1 MQIAYVKGKQ
11 RSDRDYL
18 SHHFNQCGGTRI
30 KMSRIDI
37 PEHQFSTLNQKDLL
51 KIIIETSYNL
61 LLGQVAKGRIVIQN
75 EASFQLHF
83 AYILKTIGELMQF
96 STNDTFTI
104 MLETPYFSSG
114 TLNKSGSKK
123 AKIDIVIGLQ
133 NSSEA
138 SSCAIELK
146 FFQKDNHREPN
157 NRYDVYNDL
166 YNLEDYVNSGNFDFG
181 LFFVSTDHL
190 HYVNQ
195 DSYSSDTA
203 DFDFRHGTTYEAGRV
218 LEYRT
223 AKPYGVPLILQ
234 NNYHFLWTKAG
245 DNYFMMHF
253 V

>member
-1 MQIAYVKGKQ
+1 MR
-11 RSDRDYL
+11 RSA
-18 SHHFNQCGGTRI
+18 
-30 KMSRIDI
+30 I
-37 PEHQFSTLNQKDLL
+37 PVHQFSTFSQAEVL
-51 KIIIETSYNL
+51 KRIIETSYDL
-61 LLGQVAKGRIVIQN
+61 LLGQVAKRRIVMQN

-83 AYILKTIGELMQF
+83 AYILKTVGELMQF
-96 STNDTFTI
+96 SPDDSFFI
-104 MLETPYFSSG
+104 KLEVPYLSSG
-114 TLNKSGSKK
+114 ALNKSGSKK
-123 AKIDIVIGLQ
+123 AKIDIVLGLQ
-133 NSSEA
+133 NASETTK
-138 SSCAIELK
+138 CAIELK

-157 NRYDVYNDL
+157 NRYDVFADL
-166 YNLEDYVNSGNFDFG
+166 HNLENYVNSGNYDFG
-181 LFFVSTDHL
+181 LFFISTDHL
-190 HYVNQ
+190 HYVDQ